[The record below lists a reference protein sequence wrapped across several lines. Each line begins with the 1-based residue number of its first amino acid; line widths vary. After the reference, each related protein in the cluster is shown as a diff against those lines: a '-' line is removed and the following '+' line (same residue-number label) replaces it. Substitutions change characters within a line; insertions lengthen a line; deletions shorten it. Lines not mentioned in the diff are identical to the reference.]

1 MIPSF
6 ARIEI
11 RLADK
16 ASLSTAADELEATA
30 QRLRK
35 LSGSKAT
42 GASEALVLAHS
53 AIRETSKKLRGIE
66 KC

>member
-1 MIPSF
+1 MTPNF

-16 ASLSTAADELEATA
+16 ASLSTAADALEATA
-30 QRLRK
+30 HRLRK
-35 LSGSKAT
+35 LSSSKAT

-53 AIRETSKKLRGIE
+53 EIKETSKKLRGTG
-66 KC
+66 K